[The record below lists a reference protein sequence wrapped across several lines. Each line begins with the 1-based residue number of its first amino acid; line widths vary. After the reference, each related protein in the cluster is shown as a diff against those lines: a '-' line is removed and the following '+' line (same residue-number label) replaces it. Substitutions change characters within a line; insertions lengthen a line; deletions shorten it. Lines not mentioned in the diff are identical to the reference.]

1 MNRNSSKRN
10 QVGPAED
17 HHNNTDDANM
27 VNLEEFNEGNLE
39 NISFLKLC
47 KNKCADL
54 LKDNCLSQPGNYFFQ
69 VYFRL
74 YFCVFLNIKK
84 KLNIA
89 KI

>member
-1 MNRNSSKRN
+1 MNKNSSKQN

-17 HHNNTDDANM
+17 HHNNTDANM

-47 KNKCADL
+47 KKKCADL
-54 LKDNCLSQPGNYFFQ
+54 LKDNHLSQPGNNVFQ

-74 YFCVFLNIKK
+74 YFCVFLNINKK
-84 KLNIA
+84 KN
-89 KI
+89 